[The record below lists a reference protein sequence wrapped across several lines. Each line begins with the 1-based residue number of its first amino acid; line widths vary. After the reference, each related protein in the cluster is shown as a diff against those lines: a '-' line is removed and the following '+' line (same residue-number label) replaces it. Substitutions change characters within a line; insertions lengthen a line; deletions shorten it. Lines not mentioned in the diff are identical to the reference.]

1 MEEVGRSVLPSLQTL
16 ILVTTLI
23 IHFASCLTTTD
34 LINFMTPIHLFY
46 TELFKLT

>member
-16 ILVTTLI
+16 ILVTTII

-34 LINFMTPIHLFY
+34 LIFMIPIHLFY
-46 TELFKLT
+46 MELFKLT